1 MRNLKACVIA
11 GVAVLGG
18 AMLWQPS
25 MALAALGSP
34 AGAFGSI
41 LVAGGKKASSDCY
54 MELQAF
60 GFDSSDVQAS
70 SKGAVVSCTVGDACD
85 QGPSDSTCS
94 IAVKVCINQEDP
106 NVACTPPAE
115 LEEIKLKGKGKNG
128 GLVDIE
134 LPSVL
139 SGSVCFGTG
148 GAPSSVAGAF
158 GLPSGSVDG
167 AFLIELPVGE
177 LKSNGKLK
185 GGSVTIAG
193 KAKAMQGTKPKTDP
207 DKFTFE
213 CKPRPSSPTG
223 AFVN

>member
-1 MRNLKACVIA
+1 MRNLKACVIG
-11 GVAVLGG
+11 GVAVLAGV
-18 AMLWQPS
+18 MLWQPS
-25 MALAALGSP
+25 VALAGLGSP
-34 AGAFGSI
+34 TGAFGSI
-41 LVAGGKKASSDCY
+41 MVAGGKKADSDCY

-60 GFDSSDVQAS
+60 GFDGSDVDAS
-70 SKGAVVSCTVGDACD
+70 KKGAVVTCTVGDPCD
-85 QGPSDSTCS
+85 QSPSDSTCG
-94 IAVKVCINQEDP
+94 IAVKVCINQTDP
-106 NVACTPPAE
+106 SAACTPPAE

-128 GLVDIE
+128 GLVDIQ

-158 GLPSGSVDG
+158 GLPSSIDG
-167 AFLIELPVGE
+167 AFVMEVPVGE

-193 KAKAMQGTKPKTDP
+193 KAKALKGTKPKVDP

-213 CKPRPSSPTG
+213 CRPRPASPTG